1 MAQQP
6 QDKQVSS
13 IYKTILYDRY
23 KFNSLQRTIKEWHV
37 RDLMEKMKL
46 HGFLTNKAIS
56 VNEKNE
62 IIDGHHRYLAARN
75 LKIPMLVQVCKGMTE
90 DDILEANQDQLNWD
104 KHDFTNTYAKK
115 GNPNYVALK
124 DFMEKYPKFKMTQSL
139 ILLVNEPN
147 AHPKTKVFQSGE
159 FKVGS
164 VKKAEEFA
172 KKIEEIGNYFPKA
185 YTGKFISAVICCE
198 TRCKE
203 FVFSEFMDKLVKF
216 PDKLTPSITTKG
228 YLEKFEDLY
237 NYHRSKKHHI
247 KLSNLSADFE
257 K

>member
-1 MAQQP
+1 MAQA
-6 QDKQVSS
+6 QDKQVAS
-13 IYKTILYDRY
+13 IYKTMFYDRY

-37 RDLMEKMKL
+37 RDLMEKMKV

-90 DDILEANQDQLNWD
+90 ESIIEANQDQLNWD

-115 GNPNYVALK
+115 GNPNYIALK
-124 DFMEKYPKFKMTQSL
+124 EFMEKFPKFKMTQAL

-159 FKVGS
+159 FKIGS
-164 VKKAEEFA
+164 IKKAEELA
-172 KKIEEIGNYFPKA
+172 KKVEQLAVFFPKA
-185 YTGKFISAVICCE
+185 YQSKCISALLCCE
-198 TRCKE
+198 MRCKE
-203 FVFSEFMDKLVKF
+203 FSFKEFIEKLEKF

-237 NYHRSKKHHI
+237 NYHRNKKQHI
-247 KLSNLSADFE
+247 KLRDLSSDFE

>member
-1 MAQQP
+1 MAQM

-13 IYKTILYDRY
+13 IYKTMFYDRY
-23 KFNSLQRTIKEWHV
+23 KFNSLQRDIKEWHV
-37 RDLMEKMKL
+37 RDLMEKMKV

-56 VNEKNE
+56 VNEKLE

-90 DDILEANQDQLNWD
+90 ESIIEANQDQLNWD

-115 GNPNYVALK
+115 GNPNYIALK
-124 DFMEKYPKFKMTQSL
+124 EFMEKFPKFKMTQAL

-159 FKVGS
+159 FKIGS
-164 VKKAEEFA
+164 VRVAEELA
-172 KKIEEIGNYFPKA
+172 RKVEQIAMYFPKA
-185 YTGKFISAVICCE
+185 YTSKCISALLCADL
-198 TRCKE
+198 RCKE
-203 FVFSEFMDKLVKF
+203 FSFKEFIEKLAKF

-237 NYHRSKKHHI
+237 NYHRNKKQHI
-247 KLSNLSADFE
+247 KLRDLSSDFE